1 MSPIYIWAI
10 QGDRI
15 HLTEE
20 RHLDPAVRRNESK
33 MNAKTFLSQAYI
45 LQQAIRIK
53 REQISQM
60 RDLLTNISVSYDKE
74 KITSTPD
81 SSPLEKNIVQM
92 IEMKQE
98 LEDDIAQL
106 AVVQKETLDIINRVE
121 NVKAREVLSKH
132 YLGFKSWRDIA
143 EEMDISQKWAQNLHT
158 KGLQHIDKL
167 LQEKASP
174 QYYGKD

>member
-1 MSPIYIWAI
+1 
-10 QGDRI
+10 
-15 HLTEE
+15 
-20 RHLDPAVRRNESK
+20 
-33 MNAKTFLSQAYI
+33 MNAKTFLSRAYL

-60 RDLLTNISVSYDKE
+60 RDLLTNISISYDKE

-81 SSPLEKNIVQM
+81 SSPMEKNIVQM

-98 LEDDIAQL
+98 LEEDIAQL

-143 EEMDISQKWAQNLHT
+143 EEMDISQKWALNLHT
-158 KGLQHIDKL
+158 KGLKQVDNL
-167 LQEKASP
+167 LQDKASI
-174 QYYGKD
+174 QCHRKD

>member
-1 MSPIYIWAI
+1 
-10 QGDRI
+10 
-15 HLTEE
+15 
-20 RHLDPAVRRNESK
+20 
-33 MNAKTFLSQAYI
+33 MNAKTFLSRAYL

-60 RDLLTNISVSYDKE
+60 RDLLTNISISYDKE

-81 SSPLEKNIVQM
+81 SSPMEKNIVQM
-92 IEMKQE
+92 IAMKQE
-98 LEDDIAQL
+98 LENDIVQL

-143 EEMDISQKWAQNLHT
+143 EEMDISQKWALNLHT
-158 KGLQHIDKL
+158 KGLKQVDNL
-167 LQEKASP
+167 LQEKASI
-174 QYYGKD
+174 QCHRKD

>member
-1 MSPIYIWAI
+1 
-10 QGDRI
+10 
-15 HLTEE
+15 
-20 RHLDPAVRRNESK
+20 
-33 MNAKTFLSQAYI
+33 MNAKTFLSRAYF

-60 RDLLTNISVSYDKE
+60 RDLLTNISISYDKE

-81 SSPLEKNIVQM
+81 SSPMEKNIVQM
-92 IEMKQE
+92 IEMQQE
-98 LEDDIAQL
+98 LEDDIVQL

-143 EEMDISQKWAQNLHT
+143 EEMDISQKWALNLHT
-158 KGLQHIDKL
+158 KGLKQVDNL
-167 LQEKASP
+167 LQEKASI
-174 QYYGKD
+174 QCHRKD

>member
-1 MSPIYIWAI
+1 
-10 QGDRI
+10 
-15 HLTEE
+15 
-20 RHLDPAVRRNESK
+20 
-33 MNAKTFLSQAYI
+33 MNAKTFLSRAYL

-81 SSPLEKNIVQM
+81 SSPMEKNIVQM

-106 AVVQKETLDIINRVE
+106 
-121 NVKAREVLSKH
+121 
-132 YLGFKSWRDIA
+132 
-143 EEMDISQKWAQNLHT
+143 
-158 KGLQHIDKL
+158 
-167 LQEKASP
+167 
-174 QYYGKD
+174 